1 MAAGPCRRL
10 QLRLLLRGDKLL
22 ADIVPFRFAKVRPES
37 FYGRDPFQN
46 TKTLFR
52 NLQNQPFHAKIR
64 RQEDCAL
71 VLSISASHTIRE
83 RIGAVIRA
91 DHAAFS
97 GFRSTFL
104 DHESRNSWSLPRCQ
118 RHQHRWRSRVL
129 LRNGSAPAANC
140 VAGAVTDACGLANPT
155 PEEEPG
161 SPAEVRSQR
170 KRRLPSVDE

>member
-71 VLSISASHTIRE
+71 LLSISASHTIRE

-104 DHESRNSWSLPRCQ
+104 GHQSRNSWSLLRGLHTSIGGGGAFCSGMAPPR
-118 RHQHRWRSRVL
+118 
-129 LRNGSAPAANC
+129 LRIAWQEPS
-140 VAGAVTDACGLANPT
+140 PT
-155 PEEEPG
+155 H
-161 SPAEVRSQR
+161 ADWQT
-170 KRRLPSVDE
+170 

>member
-71 VLSISASHTIRE
+71 LLSISASHTIRE

-104 DHESRNSWSLPRCQ
+104 GHQARNSLVTASRPPTPASVAEARSAQEWLRPGCELRG
-118 RHQHRWRSRVL
+118 RSRH
-129 LRNGSAPAANC
+129 
-140 VAGAVTDACGLANPT
+140 
-155 PEEEPG
+155 
-161 SPAEVRSQR
+161 
-170 KRRLPSVDE
+170 RRMRIGKPNA